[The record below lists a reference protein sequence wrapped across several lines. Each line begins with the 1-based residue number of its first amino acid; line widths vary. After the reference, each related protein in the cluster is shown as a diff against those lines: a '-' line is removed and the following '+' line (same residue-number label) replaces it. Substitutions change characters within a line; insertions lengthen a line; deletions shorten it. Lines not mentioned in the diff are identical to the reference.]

1 MTETEL
7 NQLNFDDLLDLMSST
22 VNEIMRLPKTERRKA
37 QIREKNKLLRLIV
50 AKTKQIQSTLK

>member
-1 MTETEL
+1 MTKDEL